1 MEIELLGIIIL
12 LLLSG
17 FFSGSEIAFVVANKL
32 KIELRA
38 RKNKLAAKEAQ
49 YFVNRPQE
57 FFSTIL
63 ISNNIINIAFASI
76 VTVLLFEYFQFS
88 DLTILIIS
96 SLLLLFFGEL
106 IPKYIARETSD
117 VFVLI
122 SSVPIRLVSILLYPF
137 VKITSMFSK
146 KLTELANVKEENI
159 SLIFKK
165 EDIQELLE
173 ESTEAG
179 SVEEDT
185 TDIINKVIELG
196 DQKIYEA
203 MTPRTDIIG
212 VDCDTAIDEV
222 INVFTSSG
230 YSKIPVYKET
240 IDDIKGWV
248 HAYDMFKKPENLK
261 HVMRDIIFIP
271 DTKKTLE
278 MLNEFLDKRVSIA
291 VVIDEFGGTAGLVT
305 VEDIIEEMVG
315 EIKDEHDTE
324 DIICKKIDEHN
335 YLASGKAEI
344 DFLNE
349 QFNLNIPDGEYET
362 IGGYITNSLGKIPQ
376 KGEYYTIANYLIYVI
391 KSDKTKI
398 DLIKL
403 TNLSDSEKSI

>member
-1 MEIELLGIIIL
+1 MELEILGIILL

-38 RKNKLAAKEAQ
+38 RKNKLPAKQAH
-49 YFVNRPQE
+49 YFVNHPQI

-63 ISNNIINIAFASI
+63 ISNNIINIAFASVI
-76 VTVLLFEYFQFS
+76 TILLFELFQFS
-88 DLTILIIS
+88 DFTILIIS

-122 SSVPIRLVSILLYPF
+122 SSIPIRIIAVILYPF
-137 VKITSMFSK
+137 VKITSSFSN
-146 KLTELANVKEENI
+146 KLTELSNVKEENI
-159 SLIFKK
+159 SMIFKK

-179 SVEEDT
+179 AVEEET
-185 TDIINKVIELG
+185 SDIINKVIELG
-196 DQKIYEA
+196 EQKIYEA
-203 MTPRTDIIG
+203 MTPRTDLIA
-212 VDCDTAIDEV
+212 VECETPIDEV
-222 INVFTSSG
+222 INIFISSG
-230 YSKIPVYKET
+230 YSKIPVFEET

-248 HAYDMFKKPENLK
+248 HAYDMFKEPENLK

-324 DIICKKIDEHN
+324 DIICRQIDDHN
-335 YLASGKAEI
+335 FLVSGKAEI

-349 QFNLNIPDGEYET
+349 QFDLNIPNGDYET
-362 IGGYITNSLGKIPQ
+362 IGGYITNSLGTIPQ
-376 KGEYYTIANYLIYVI
+376 KGEYHTVSNYLIYVV

-403 TNLSDSEKSI
+403 TSLTESEKTI

>member
-1 MEIELLGIIIL
+1 MELDIIFIIIL

-38 RKNKLAAKEAQ
+38 RKNKLAAKEAH
-49 YFVNRPQE
+49 YFMNHPHE

-63 ISNNIINIAFASI
+63 ISNNVINIAFASI
-76 VTVLLFEYFQFS
+76 ITVLLFEYFQFS
-88 DLTILIIS
+88 DLTILITS

-117 VFVLI
+117 IFVLI
-122 SSVPIRLVSILLYPF
+122 SSVPIRIISVLLYPF
-137 VKITSMFSK
+137 VKITSMFSN
-146 KLTELANVKEENI
+146 KLTELANFKEENI

-179 SVEEDT
+179 SMEEDT
-185 TDIINKVIELG
+185 TDIINKVMELG

-203 MTPRTDIIG
+203 MSPRTDIIG
-212 VDCDTAIDEV
+212 VEYNTPIDEV

-230 YSKIPVYKET
+230 YSKIPVYEET
-240 IDDIKGWV
+240 IDNIKGWV
-248 HAYDMFKKPENLK
+248 HAYDMFKNPDDLK
-261 HVMRDIIFIP
+261 QVMRDIIFIP

-315 EIKDEHDTE
+315 EITDEHDTE
-324 DIICKKIDEHN
+324 DIICRKIDENN
-335 YLASGKAEI
+335 YLVSGKAEI

-349 QFNLNIPDGEYET
+349 QFDLKIPDGEYET
-362 IGGYITNSLGKIPQ
+362 IGGYITNSLGIIPQ
-376 KGEYYTIANYLIYVI
+376 KGEYHTIDNYLIYVV

-398 DLIKL
+398 DLIKITVFAENDL
-403 TNLSDSEKSI
+403 